1 MTALK
6 SDTDHGSLWTFKE
19 ADGSQMCLTG
29 QPIKC
34 GSKVRL
40 EHMGTSRNLHS
51 HSFQSPVSKRQE
63 VSCFGEQGD
72 GDEGD
77 NWIIECQGK
86 LNGDLIDGKT
96 SFYLKHFNS
105 AHYLYTDSRS
115 LFDQQNCRNC
125 PSKLFSPFPSYFVS
139 SPIKISNL
147 QVPLYS
153 FTYSI

>member
-1 MTALK
+1 
-6 SDTDHGSLWTFKE
+6 
-19 ADGSQMCLTG
+19 MCLTG

-51 HSFQSPVSKRQE
+51 HSFESPVSKRQE

-125 PSKLFSPFPSYFVS
+125 PSTYFHPFPLFLSSNHHSFCSFCIYPFYQIPYPFLLKLTEYSCRTRRSVSYKS
-139 SPIKISNL
+139 EE
-147 QVPLYS
+147 
-153 FTYSI
+153 